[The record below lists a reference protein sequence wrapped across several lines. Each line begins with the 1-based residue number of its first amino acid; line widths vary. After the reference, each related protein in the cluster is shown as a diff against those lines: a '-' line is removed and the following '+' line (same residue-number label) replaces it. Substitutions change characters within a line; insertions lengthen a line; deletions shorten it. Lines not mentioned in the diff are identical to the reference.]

1 MKKFKF
7 EPQSLL
13 YLIATYLSSL
23 ILAYFL
29 EEFVRFSALLELK
42 FFAERIN
49 VDNPLVWDITYE
61 ICFLFAYI
69 IFHIVF
75 SIAYKSR
82 RKKFIKD
89 TKGLITKKDG
99 LIYHIKHYYVTDIVI
114 IVLQAVAF
122 MVLFL
127 IKSSLCPMAIIYR
140 ICGVPLG
147 IVASTIFLIAI
158 HISHVLCAQY
168 NWRVSHYMHE

>member
-13 YLIATYLSSL
+13 CLIATYLSSL

-29 EEFVRFSALLELK
+29 EEFVRFSALFELN

-82 RKKFIKD
+82 RKEFIKD

-99 LIYHIKHYYVTDIVI
+99 LIYHIKRYLTNDIVI
-114 IVLQAVAF
+114 IAVQVVSF
-122 MVLFL
+122 LILFL
-127 IKSSLCPMAIIYR
+127 SKNSLCPIAIIYR
-140 ICGVPLG
+140 FCGVPLG
-147 IVASTIFLIAI
+147 IIASTIFLTAI
-158 HISHVLCAQY
+158 HINHVLGAQY